1 MKEITL
7 TQGEV
12 ALVDDI
18 DFEYLNQWKWYFDGR
33 YAQRRLGRSSVR
45 LHCLVLE
52 RKLGHHNFKQ
62 VDHQDRNK
70 LNCCRYNL
78 RPATNQQNCTNKDV
92 VSAASGYKGVYPER
106 DRWKAQITVDRRTEY
121 LGTYLTP
128 IEAAKA
134 YNDAALE
141 YFGEFARLNPV

>member
-1 MKEITL
+1 
-7 TQGEV
+7 
-12 ALVDDI
+12 
-18 DFEYLNQWKWYFDGR
+18 
-33 YAQRRLGRSSVR
+33 
-45 LHCLVLE
+45 
-52 RKLGHHNFKQ
+52 
-62 VDHQDRNK
+62 
-70 LNCCRYNL
+70 
-78 RPATNQQNCTNKDV
+78 